1 MKRIFCLVLLLMLL
15 CTLTVFAG
23 GKQESGGD
31 GMETQKEISIYFVT
45 PLIGHPVWLDAKTGY
60 MDAAEEFGFKTAW
73 IGPQGIDMDTMV
85 QQIEIALAEKV
96 AGIITC
102 PLNPTAFTPVYE
114 KAQEQGVLIT
124 NTAVDTPE
132 DTRLAFVGT
141 DATNMG
147 IKGAKALAAKMNGSA
162 KIAVMQG
169 SMDAGNQNAS
179 YESFAETLADNY
191 PGMEI
196 VVRESDDSD
205 MLKAVDKFNA
215 IFESYP
221 EVNAIYCLE
230 ASAGPA
236 AAKVILER
244 DLVGEVTV
252 LAVDD
257 MKDTLQYIRD
267 GVLWGT
273 ATQNFYQMGY
283 LGAKF
288 IIDAM
293 NGKDVPSITD
303 SGTIIVTKENID
315 TYKK

>member
-1 MKRIFCLVLLLMLL
+1 MKKVFVLILVMCLAATNLL
-15 CTLTVFAG
+15 FAAG
-23 GKQESGGD
+23 QTEKTTDED
-31 GMETQKEISIYFVT
+31 GVINITFVT
-45 PLIGHPVWLDAKTGY
+45 PLIGHPVWLDAKKGAE
-60 MDAAEEFGFKTAW
+60 DAAKEFGFNTSW
-73 IGPQGIDMDTMV
+73 VGPQGIDMDAMV
-85 QQIEIALAEKV
+85 QQIEIALAEDV
-96 AGIITC
+96 DGIITC
-102 PLNPTAFTPVYE
+102 PLNPSAFTNVYK

-132 DTRLAFVGT
+132 DLRLAFIGT
-141 DATNMG
+141 NAENMG
-147 IKGAKALAAKMNGSA
+147 IKGANALAEKMNGTG

-169 SMDAGNQNAS
+169 SMDAGNQN
-179 YESFAETLADNY
+179 ESFYAFEETLKNNF

-221 EVNAIYCLE
+221 EVNGIYCLE

-236 AAKVILER
+236 AAKVVLER
-244 DLVGEVTV
+244 DLVGKITI

-267 GVLWGT
+267 GVIWGT

-288 IIDAM
+288 IYDKI
-293 NGKDVPSITD
+293 NGQNVPSITD
-303 SGTIIVTKENID
+303 SGTIIVTQENID
-315 TYKK
+315 SYKK